1 MTAEKIVKINSDYE
15 LSALNEKLN
24 IYESVINYA
33 VAEQM
38 LSLKNKV
45 KDLEDEAI
53 ALRAADTEK
62 EKLIAEKDKRI
73 AEIKKNFT
81 TQLESKLQWERK
93 QFEAEL
99 EEKLKHK
106 ENNMNYTHIKPLEKQ
121 VEQANNERDRVQ
133 TMYKSLLD
141 EFNQS
146 HNNETAILNMCSEIL
161 TTVKQLVNNGA
172 TPEEVIEK
180 IDSSVESLKSLSI
193 KEECDIIH
201 SWLMGGHS
209 KKEIAAYLYPDLAR
223 REQKVQERINSKT
236 YKDMFGHI

>member
-24 IYESVINYA
+24 VYESVIDYA

-53 ALRAADTEK
+53 ALRAADKEK
-62 EKLIAEKDKRI
+62 DKLIAEKDKRI

-106 ENNMNYTHIKPLEKQ
+106 ENNMNYTHVKPLEKQ
-121 VEQANNERDRVQ
+121 VEQANNERDRIQ
-133 TMYKSLLD
+133 QMYNSLLN

-172 TPEEVIEK
+172 TQDEIIDK

-201 SWLMGGHS
+201 SWLIGGHS
-209 KKEIAAYLYPDLAR
+209 KKEIASYLYPGLAR
-223 REQKVQERINSKT
+223 REQKVQERINSKQ
-236 YKDMFGHI
+236 YQEMFGHI